1 VPPARRDF
9 GSLWAPGAA
18 IAVTFALAAVLLYV
32 SRSVNR
38 PPAITKVDVQP
49 AIVAAG
55 GTATLRVTAE
65 DPDGDALRFEYTA
78 GTGRITTEPSRPN
91 EARYSPSESSSI
103 TDRVTITVTDAHG
116 LSSSAQSAVGIE
128 AAAAAPA
135 AAAPEVEPTP
145 AAVAD
150 IAAVLPA
157 ETKAPPPMSTAVPT
171 AVHAPQTPA
180 PTPQENRPP
189 VLDGGYRAERVGRNP
204 IRLVATGHD
213 PDNDPIEHDWDMS
226 GCFEIVSQTAHEAE
240 IKFAD
245 GCTGGNVT
253 LTWKD
258 PHGLY
263 ASTTWT
269 ISQ

>member
-1 VPPARRDF
+1 VPLARRDAAI
-9 GSLWAPGAA
+9 LWAPGAA
-18 IAVTFALAAVLLYV
+18 LLVTIALAALLMYV

-65 DPDGDALRFEYTA
+65 DPDGDALRFEYKA
-78 GTGRITTEPSRPN
+78 GTGRITTDASRPN
-91 EARYSPSESSSI
+91 EARYSPAESTSI
-103 TDRVTITVTDAHG
+103 ADRVTVTVTDAHG
-116 LSSSAQSAVGIE
+116 LSASASSAVGIE
-128 AAAAAPA
+128 AAGPPGAAI
-135 AAAPEVEPTP
+135 PEAEPTP
-145 AAVAD
+145 VPPTATAAVP
-150 IAAVLPA
+150 IAETPPPLPA
-157 ETKAPPPMSTAVPT
+157 TAAP
-171 AVHAPQTPA
+171 TPA
-180 PTPQENRPP
+180 RTLAPAPAPAPQENRPP
-189 VLDGGYRAERVGRNP
+189 VLDGGYKAARVGNNS

-213 PDNDPIEHDWDMS
+213 PDNDPIEHEWDLS
-226 GCFEIVSQTAHEAE
+226 GCFEFVSQTPHEAE
-240 IKFAD
+240 VKFAE

-269 ISQ
+269 ISK